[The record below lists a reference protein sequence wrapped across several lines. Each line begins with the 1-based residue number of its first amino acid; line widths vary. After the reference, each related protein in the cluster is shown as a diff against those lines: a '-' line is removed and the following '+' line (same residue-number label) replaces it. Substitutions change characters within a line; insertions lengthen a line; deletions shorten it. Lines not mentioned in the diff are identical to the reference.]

1 MTSPGHAQSPD
12 GLRAWQS
19 AVVRLWS
26 ASDDAFATLTLTWL
40 PNDRPGGPWIVS
52 LECGDAGEGWSE
64 TVKIAGAPTLQ
75 TALHRL
81 WARINQ
87 SLLNDSSAP
96 LPADYADDAWLTA
109 DEIALL
115 DRLMALMQS
124 RQPIGMQLVYRPE
137 LGLSSQWIAVLHD
150 LNKEP
155 PEPIMNA
162 IHAEHLARVCEL
174 LIELAGT

>member
-40 PNDRPGGPWIVS
+40 PDDKRGGPWIVS
-52 LECGDAGEGWSE
+52 LECGDISEGWSE
-64 TVKIAGAPTLQ
+64 TIKIAGAPTLQ

-81 WARINQ
+81 WTRINHG
-87 SLLNDSSAP
+87 LLNDSPTP
-96 LPADYADDAWLTA
+96 LETDFADDTWLTA

-115 DRLMALMQS
+115 DRLLETMRP
-124 RQPIGMQLVYRPE
+124 RQPIGLQLVYRPE
-137 LGLSSQWIAVLHD
+137 LGLNSQWLAVLHD

-174 LIELAGT
+174 LIEFATT

>member
-1 MTSPGHAQSPD
+1 MTSTGQSQSPD

-19 AVVRLWS
+19 TVVRLWS

-40 PNDRPGGPWIVS
+40 PEDRPGGPWIVS
-52 LECGDAGEGWSE
+52 LECGDTGEGWSE
-64 TVKIAGAPTLQ
+64 TVKVAGAPTMQ
-75 TALHRL
+75 AALHQL
-81 WARINQ
+81 WARVNR
-87 SLLNDSSAP
+87 SLLNDRRAP
-96 LPADYADDAWLTA
+96 LLTDFPDDAWLTA
-109 DEIALL
+109 DEMSLL
-115 DRLMALMQS
+115 DRLLES
-124 RQPIGMQLVYRPE
+124 IRPRQPIGLQLVYRPE

-174 LIELAGT
+174 LIELTGM